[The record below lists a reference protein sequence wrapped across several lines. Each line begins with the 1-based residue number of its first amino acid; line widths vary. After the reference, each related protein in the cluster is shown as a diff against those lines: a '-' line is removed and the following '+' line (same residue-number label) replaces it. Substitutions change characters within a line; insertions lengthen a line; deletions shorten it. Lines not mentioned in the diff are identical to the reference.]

1 MAFYN
6 IFMGMI
12 MIIGAMLGLLLRIEH
27 NHTPFSKFILTL
39 WLGVSLYGTVF
50 YYDVDMF
57 FLQDGVE
64 HVPEYLVTQPTLERC
79 FP

>member
-57 FLQDGVE
+57 FFMNM
-64 HVPEYLVTQPTLERC
+64 VTMGWIAYPLIT
-79 FP
+79 

>member
-6 IFMGMI
+6 IFMGMF

-27 NHTPFSKFILTL
+27 NYTPFSKFILTL
-39 WLGVSLYGTVF
+39 WLGVSVYGTVF

-57 FLQDGVE
+57 FFMNM
-64 HVPEYLVTQPTLERC
+64 VTMGWIAYPLIS
-79 FP
+79 